1 MSPKTRYGMIALFLV
16 GIAAS
21 WLIPMLV
28 LHLHDTHAFSVYREF
43 AQRGMIDRQAVV
55 EWRKRPGEEDYSID
69 KRMQQIG
76 GMHFYL
82 PLLSKILTGVFLL
95 NILCVFL
102 AGRTLPGETSKDE
115 A

>member
-21 WLIPMLV
+21 WYLPMLV
-28 LHLHDTHAFSVYREF
+28 LAVHETHAYSTYVEF
-43 AQRGMIDRQAVV
+43 RARGMIDRQAVE

-76 GMHFYL
+76 GLHSHL
-82 PLLSKILTGVFLL
+82 PLLSWILTGVFFL